1 MPATGLTAMAIKA
14 RMDALQSDAEKLK
27 YNRYFKLGEGEY
39 GEGDV
44 FMGVRM
50 GEVFNLAKEFV
61 LLDPTDIEILLESE
75 IHEHRAAAVSIMAK
89 QYKLKSTSPERR
101 DELHQLYLNRH
112 DRINNWDLVDLG
124 AWHVIGPHL
133 VEGPRDLLYDLA
145 RSESQWERRTAI
157 LSTFAF
163 IRRGDF
169 ADTLAIA
176 EILVDD
182 SEDLVHK
189 AAGWMLRCIPQSDP
203 GLTAFL
209 DKHAATMPRTML
221 RAALEKF
228 PKDRRSHYMG
238 LAKAGR

>member
-1 MPATGLTAMAIKA
+1 MAALTAEAVKS

-27 YNRYFKLGEGEY
+27 YNRYFKLGTGEY

-50 GEVFNLAKEFV
+50 GAVFDLAKEFV
-61 LLDPTDIEILLESE
+61 ALDPSEIEILLESE

-89 QYKLKSTSPERR
+89 QYKLKSTTPERR
-101 DELHQLYLNRH
+101 EELHRLYLRRH

-133 VEGPRDLLYDLA
+133 VDGQRTLLYELA
-145 RSESQWERRTAI
+145 RSASQWERRTAI
-157 LSTFAF
+157 LATFAF
-163 IRRGDF
+163 IKRGEF

-176 EILVDD
+176 EILLDD
-182 SEDLVHK
+182 REDLVHK
-189 AAGWMLRCIPQSDP
+189 AVGWMLRCIPQSDP
-203 GLTAFL
+203 ALIAFL
-209 DKHAATMPRTML
+209 DKYAATMPRTML

-228 PKDRRSHYMG
+228 PNDRRTHYMER
-238 LAKAGR
+238 AKSGS